1 MTIQLFNVQ
10 LISLMLFVDVT
21 IEVS

>member
-10 LISLMLFVDVT
+10 LSTLMLFVNVT